1 MLVKNTGFEIPGHF
15 KLVITN
21 LVHIVEEVKLLIMR
35 WLIGLIQ
42 MIYCLY
48 SFCLFAVLTL
58 IAFPLVMLSV
68 LFGYYH
74 GGNIIY
80 AICRYW
86 AATWFFLIGVRHR
99 VLYEQPHDSGK
110 RWIFVANHIS
120 YMDIP
125 PIVLMAP
132 QPIRVLGKFESS
144 RIPIFG
150 WIYRAAVIM
159 VDRSNPETRAQSFRE
174 LKSALKNGLS
184 IFLFPEGTFNMQE
197 DRPLK
202 PFFDGAF
209 RLAIETNTPI
219 KPLILPDTID
229 RLHFKSLFTLTP
241 GLCRVIFLEEV
252 SVEGLSTSDIPQL
265 REKVYQIMDQ
275 ALRRY
280 RYYPS
285 A

>member
-1 MLVKNTGFEIPGHF
+1 
-15 KLVITN
+15 
-21 LVHIVEEVKLLIMR
+21 MR
-35 WLIGLIQ
+35 WLKWLIQ

-48 SFCLFAVLTL
+48 AFFLFAVLTL

-68 LFGYYH
+68 LFGYYR
-74 GGNIIY
+74 GGNMIY

-86 AATWFFLIGVRHR
+86 AATWFVLIGVRHR
-99 VLYEQPHDSGK
+99 IFYEQPHDTGK
-110 RWIFVANHIS
+110 QWIFVANHVS

-174 LKSALKNGLS
+174 LKTALKNGLS

-252 SVEGLSTSDIPQL
+252 SVEGLSTNDIPQL